1 MVEREQVWPLARGND
16 RLSSDSGEAASTV
29 KKVRHRACVK
39 CCGYVIALVLIL
51 AVVMVI
57 LILTVF
63 RVKEPEI
70 KLNGF
75 TVTQLQLISGT
86 IPKPGVNMSFIADI
100 SVKNPNVASYRY
112 SNTTTS
118 LYYHDMFVG
127 EARGPPGYA
136 KAQETLRMN
145 LTVDIITDRLL
156 SSPNLQS
163 DYVSGLLPVVSYTRV
178 GGKANILNVFKMHV
192 TVTMNCSVA
201 LNISSQGIQE
211 HKCSKR
217 KVDL

>member
-63 RVKEPEI
+63 RVKEPKI

-100 SVKNPNVASYRY
+100 SVKNPNVASFRY

-118 LYYHDMFVG
+118 LYYHGLLVG
-127 EARGPPGYA
+127 EARGPPGTT
-136 KAQETLRMN
+136 KAGRTLRMN
-145 LTVDIITDRLL
+145 VTVDIITDRLL

-163 DYVSGLLPVVSYTRV
+163 DYGAGLFPVDSYSRV
-178 GGKANILNVFKMHV
+178 GGRVNILNVFKRHV
-192 TVTMNCSVA
+192 TVTMNCSTTF
-201 LNISSQGIQE
+201 NISSQRIHEQ
-211 HKCSKR
+211 KCKR
-217 KVDL
+217 KGYL